1 MKKLALAVV
10 GLLILTTLSFSVVKE
25 DKAEV
30 PQRKEMIRP
39 PYLKEGDTVALV
51 AISSRVDVSQMKKH
65 RKAID
70 TLRSWGLHVK
80 CAPHLFSQD
89 GGWFPAD
96 DSTRASD
103 LQAAIDDPTVRAVL
117 FFRGGYGAMRTF
129 DYLDFESF
137 RKNPK
142 WLAGYSDVTA
152 VLYAM
157 NSIGVES
164 ILGTMPG
171 SFIEDPTARDTSAA
185 SLHDAL
191 FGTLKEI
198 KTAPHKYNQ
207 KGEATGRLI
216 GGNLCLI
223 TSVIGTDV
231 DEDMKDEP
239 YILFMEEVD
248 ESVYR
253 VDRMLQTLYRAGYLA
268 RAKAIVIGHFTG
280 ARQGQFKTDVYET
293 IHSYTKK
300 LGVPIIFGFPSG
312 HTEPNYSIYIGRN
325 ATVKVDENG
334 SVMTFEK

>member
-1 MKKLALAVV
+1 MKKIVLAVV
-10 GLLILTTLSFSVVKE
+10 VMLLTLASCSTGKVTVNN
-25 DKAEV
+25 V
-30 PQRKEMIRP
+30 PHYKKMIRP
-39 PYLKEGDTVALV
+39 AYLKEGDTVALV
-51 AISSRVDVSQMKKH
+51 ALSSRIDTSRMKKYN
-65 RKAID
+65 RAVD

-80 CAPHLFSQD
+80 YAPHLFCQD
-89 GGWFPAD
+89 AGWFPAD

-103 LQAAIDDPTVRAVL
+103 LQSAIDDPTVRAVL

-129 DYLDFESF
+129 DYLDFKSF

-157 NSIGVES
+157 NRIGVES

-171 SFIEDPTARDTSAA
+171 SFIADTTVRDTSAA

-198 KTAPHKYNQ
+198 KTTPHKFNQ
-207 KGEATGRLI
+207 MGEATGRLI

-223 TSVIGTDV
+223 TSAVGTDV
-231 DEDMKDEP
+231 DEDLSTP
-239 YILFMEEVD
+239 YILVMEEVD

-253 VDRMLQTLYRAGYLA
+253 VDRMLQTLHRAGYLS

-280 ARQGQFKTDVYET
+280 AWQGQFSTDVYET
-293 IHSYTKK
+293 IHSYTKD
-300 LGVPIIFGFPSG
+300 LGVPVIFGFPTG
-312 HTEPNYSIYIGRN
+312 HTEPNYSIYIGRT
-325 ATVKVDENG
+325 ATVRVDENG
-334 SVMTFEK
+334 SVMTFE